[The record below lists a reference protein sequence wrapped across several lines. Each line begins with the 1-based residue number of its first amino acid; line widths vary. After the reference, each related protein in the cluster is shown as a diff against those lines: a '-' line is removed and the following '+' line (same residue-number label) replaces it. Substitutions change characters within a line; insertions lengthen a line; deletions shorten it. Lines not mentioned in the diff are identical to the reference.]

1 MATPPSPAELRR
13 NAINRA
19 LAHGGAAAVV
29 RVRYGL
35 YRVESASRPGTAHT
49 VRVDDRGRWRC
60 TCEAGVTGL
69 PACWHR
75 AAVYIAKVEH
85 GGGRVTGP
93 SPAPVPQ
100 PAPVIG
106 FNVVAFRQRAA

>member
-1 MATPPSPAELRR
+1 MDARVTPQALQRR
-13 NAINRA
+13 AIAKA
-19 LAHGGAAAVV
+19 LALGGAKAVT
-29 RVRYGL
+29 RIRWGL

-49 VRVDDRGRWRC
+49 VSVDDRGRWRC
-60 TCEAGVTGL
+60 TCEASLAGL

-93 SPAPVPQ
+93 SPAPVPR
-100 PAPVIG
+100 PASVIG